1 MNNEEKKQYLRRY
14 QEAKKRAKRIQEEID
29 ALRSSETSPVGLG
42 DGLPHGSGTSDLS
55 GYAARWDALVREL
68 EAEKERQMV
77 TYREIRQQIRMVPD
91 ATEQEILSRRYL
103 LGQRWEKI
111 SVEMNYDYRYV
122 LKLHGK
128 ALLHFEVI

>member
-29 ALRSSETSPVGLG
+29 ALRSSKTSPVGLG
-42 DGLPHGSGTSDLS
+42 DGMPHGSGTSDLS
-55 GYAARWDALVREL
+55 GYAARLDELVREL
-68 EAEKERQMV
+68 EAEKEMQMV
-77 TYREIRQQIRMVPD
+77 TYREIRQQISMVPD
-91 ATEQEILSRRYL
+91 PTEQEILSRRYL
-103 LGQRWEKI
+103 LEQRWEKI

>member
-55 GYAARWDALVREL
+55 GYAARWDELVREL
-68 EAEKERQMV
+68 EAEKEMQMV
-77 TYREIRQQIRMVPD
+77 TYREIRQQIGTVSD

-103 LGQRWEKI
+103 IGQSWEKI
-111 SVEMNYDYRYV
+111 AVEMKYSYRHV
-122 LKLHGK
+122 TKLHGH
-128 ALLHFEVI
+128 ALKHFEIS

>member
-42 DGLPHGSGTSDLS
+42 DGMPHGSGTSDLS
-55 GYAARWDALVREL
+55 GYAARWDELVREL
-68 EAEKERQMV
+68 EAEKEMQMV
-77 TYREIRQQIRMVPD
+77 TYREIRQQIGMVPD

-103 LGQRWEKI
+103 LDQSWEKI
-111 SVEMNYDYRYV
+111 AVEMKYSYRHV
-122 LKLHGK
+122 TKLHGY
-128 ALLHFEVI
+128 ALNHFEIS

>member
-29 ALRSSETSPVGLG
+29 ALRSRETSPVGLG

-55 GYAARWDALVREL
+55 GYAARLDELLREL
-68 EAEKERQMV
+68 EAEKEMQMIV
-77 TYREIRQQIRMVPD
+77 YREIRQQIGTVSD

-103 LGQRWEKI
+103 LGQSWEKI
-111 SVEMNYDYRYV
+111 AVEMKYSYRHV
-122 LKLHGK
+122 TKLHGY
-128 ALLHFEVI
+128 ALNHFEIP

>member
-55 GYAARWDALVREL
+55 GYAARWDELVREL
-68 EAEKERQMV
+68 EAEKEMQMV
-77 TYREIRQQIRMVPD
+77 TYREIRQQIGTVSD

-103 LGQRWEKI
+103 LGQSWEKI
-111 SVEMNYDYRYV
+111 AVEMNYGYRHV
-122 LKLHGK
+122 LKIHGR
-128 ALLHFEVI
+128 ALAHFSS

>member
-55 GYAARWDALVREL
+55 GYAARWDELVREL
-68 EAEKERQMV
+68 EAEKEMQMV
-77 TYREIRQQIRMVPD
+77 TYREIRQQIGMVPD

-103 LGQRWEKI
+103 LDQSWEKI
-111 SVEMNYDYRYV
+111 AVEMKYSYRHV
-122 LKLHGK
+122 TKLHGY
-128 ALLHFEVI
+128 ALNHFEIS

>member
-14 QEAKKRAKRIQEEID
+14 QAAKRRAKMIQEEID
-29 ALRSSETSPVGLG
+29 ELRSSKTSPVGLG

-55 GYAARWDALVREL
+55 GYAARLDELLREL
-68 EAEKERQMV
+68 EAEKEMQMV
-77 TYREIRQQIRMVPD
+77 TYREIRQQIGMVPD
-91 ATEQEILSRRYL
+91 AIEQEILSRRYL
-103 LGQRWEKI
+103 LEQRWEKI

-128 ALLHFEVI
+128 ALLHFEVV

>member
-55 GYAARWDALVREL
+55 GYAARWDELVREL
-68 EAEKERQMV
+68 EAEKEMQMV
-77 TYREIRQQIRMVPD
+77 TYREIRQQISMVPD
-91 ATEQEILSRRYL
+91 PTEQEILSRRYL
-103 LGQRWEKI
+103 IGQSWEKI
-111 SVEMNYDYRYV
+111 AVEMKYSYRHV
-122 LKLHGK
+122 TKLHGH
-128 ALLHFEVI
+128 ALKHFEIS

>member
-14 QEAKKRAKRIQEEID
+14 QAAKKRAKMIQEEID
-29 ALRSSETSPVGLG
+29 ELRSSETSPVGLG

-55 GYAARWDALVREL
+55 GYAARWDELVREL
-68 EAEKERQMV
+68 EAEKEMQMV
-77 TYREIRQQIRMVPD
+77 TYQEIRQQIGMVPNP
-91 ATEQEILSRRYL
+91 TEQEILSRRYL
-103 LGQRWEKI
+103 LEQRWEKI

-128 ALLHFEVI
+128 ALLHFEVV

>member
-55 GYAARWDALVREL
+55 GYAARWDELVREL
-68 EAEKERQMV
+68 ETEKEMQMV
-77 TYREIRQQIRMVPD
+77 TYREIRQQISMVPD
-91 ATEQEILSRRYL
+91 PTEQEILSRRYL
-103 LGQRWEKI
+103 IGQSWEKI
-111 SVEMNYDYRYV
+111 AVEMGYSYRNITRI
-122 LKLHGK
+122 HGH
-128 ALLHFEVI
+128 ALQHFEIS